1 MKIITVGALKGGVG
15 KTNFTFNLAGI
26 LAFNNKKVLLIDL
39 DPQAN
44 LSNNFKITNSSSS
57 SKKLFE
63 QNVDIIKSNLIIKNI
78 NLHEN
83 IHIIP
88 TNIAMTTLETELINR
103 TAREGTLQRTFI
115 KNYELLKA
123 YDYVIID
130 TNPSIN
136 IINKNA
142 FVIADEIIIIS
153 DNSINSLSAVNLLTN
168 TWQEMCKELR
178 INNNINTIVL
188 NNFDHYK
195 ISKDFTEFIGNSQF
209 KEKILKTQIRSKQ
222 ALKKSEI
229 VGIPLALSKSVKLET
244 NPYHHIYNELIERG
258 VL

>member
-1 MKIITVGALKGGVG
+1 MKIITIGALKGGVG

-26 LAFNNKKVLLIDL
+26 LAANNKKVLLIDL

-44 LSNNFKITNSSSS
+44 LSNNLKVSNTNVS

-63 QNVDIIKSNLIIKNI
+63 QNIDIIKSDLIIKTSNV
-78 NLHEN
+78 HEN

-103 TAREGTLQRTFI
+103 TAREGALQRKFI
-115 KNYELLKA
+115 KNYELLNK

-136 IINKNA
+136 IVNKNA
-142 FVIADEIIIIS
+142 FVIADEIIIVS
-153 DNSINSLSAVNLLTN
+153 DNSINSLSAVNLLSS
-168 TWQEMCKELR
+168 TWDEMCKGLT
-178 INNNINTIVL
+178 IKNNINTIVL

-195 ISKDFTEFIGNSQF
+195 ISKDFTEFIANSQF

-229 VGIPLALSKSVKLET
+229 IGMPLALSKTVKVDL

-258 VL
+258 TL

>member
-15 KTNFTFNLAGI
+15 KTNCTFNLAGI

-44 LSNNFKITNSSSS
+44 LSNNLKIQNTTAS
-57 SKKLFE
+57 SKALFE
-63 QNVDIIKSNLIIKNI
+63 QNVDITKAKLIVECHKLNK
-78 NLHEN
+78 N

-103 TAREGTLQRTFI
+103 TAREGILQRTFI
-115 KNYELLKA
+115 KNYELLKK
-123 YDYVIID
+123 YDYIIID

-136 IINKNA
+136 MINKNA

-153 DNSINSLSAVNLLTN
+153 DNSINSLSAVNLLSN
-168 TWQEMCKELR
+168 TWDEMCKELA
-178 INNNINTIVL
+178 IKNNINAIIL

-195 ISKDFTEFIGNSQF
+195 ISKDFTEFV
-209 KEKILKTQIRSKQ
+209 
-222 ALKKSEI
+222 AKSEF
-229 VGIPLALSKSVKLET
+229 
-244 NPYHHIYNELIERG
+244 
-258 VL
+258 